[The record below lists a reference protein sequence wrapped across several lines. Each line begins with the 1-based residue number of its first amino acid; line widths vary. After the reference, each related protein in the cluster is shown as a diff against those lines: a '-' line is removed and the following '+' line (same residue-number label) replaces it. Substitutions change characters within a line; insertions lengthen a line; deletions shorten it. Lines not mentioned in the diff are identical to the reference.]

1 MVNTRNTDSRLDG
14 LEKAAGEL
22 EKGVDSLQVSVGNLN
37 AQFQKTNERIS
48 AVASQLELFIA
59 EMRKTNGRTTD
70 EESAENLES
79 GTAEKATTASL
90 TMPSFD
96 GSEAVGWLARAE
108 QYFLV
113 SNTPVENRVKVA
125 MVALTGPALPW
136 YQLLINRIPNLSWD
150 RFLQELMKRFGN
162 NGALDEYEAFA
173 AVRHTGS
180 LADYVA
186 VFESRL
192 ALVPDLAYHQ
202 YLGFFLA
209 GLRPDVRLQMKAAKV
224 TNYSDAV
231 QLALD
236 IDQVPGNLP
245 PYSGQSL
252 TAS

>member
-1 MVNTRNTDSRLDG
+1 
-14 LEKAAGEL
+14 
-22 EKGVDSLQVSVGNLN
+22 
-37 AQFQKTNERIS
+37 
-48 AVASQLELFIA
+48 
-59 EMRKTNGRTTD
+59 
-70 EESAENLES
+70 
-79 GTAEKATTASL
+79 
-90 TMPSFD
+90 
-96 GSEAVGWLARAE
+96 
-108 QYFLV
+108 
-113 SNTPVENRVKVA
+113 

-136 YQLLINRIPNLSWD
+136 YQLLIKRIPNLSWD
-150 RFLQELMKRFGN
+150 RFLQELMKHFGN

-173 AVRHTGS
+173 AVRHTAS

-192 ALVPDLAYHQ
+192 ALVLDLAYHQ